1 MVEEV
6 PTKTRILNLLNEAF
20 EICLES
26 DHPDSNKISAAVEI
40 SAEFF
45 QRWSEETLQRT
56 NMDNQSLINR
66 LKDAP
71 LDLKVYTNYL
81 PVRNVRSIYMKCENG
96 VEIEVEESDKG
107 AYQVLLIE

>member
-1 MVEEV
+1 MAEEV
-6 PTKTRILNLLNEAF
+6 PTKNRILNLLNEAF
-20 EICLES
+20 EICSES
-26 DHPDSNKISAAVEI
+26 GHPDSSKISAAVEI

-45 QRWSEETLQRT
+45 QRWSEENLQRK

-81 PVRNVRSIYMKCENG
+81 PVRNVRSIYMRYENG
-96 VEIEVEESDKG
+96 VEVEADESDKG
-107 AYQVLLIE
+107 TYQVLLIE